1 MKKAIRILMV
11 FLLMIVILGIIV
23 LFSYHKIYEYKLKNF
38 RKDSGM
44 LCLLED
50 VYNQLKDYSFD
61 AIEFDCNNNVIVLRD
76 HWANE
81 RIEVEYKGDLQSVA
95 QNIVNGRSL
104 YDGILFAVNYTWDG
118 DWYSYYYSDK
128 PNTFALNRL
137 NAVQISENIYYVFL
151 PVGYV

>member
-1 MKKAIRILMV
+1 MKKAICILLIIPLV
-11 FLLMIVILGIIV
+11 IGILGIIV
-23 LFSYHKIYEYKLKNF
+23 LFSYHRIYEYKLKNPQM
-38 RKDSGM
+38 DSEP
-44 LCLLED
+44 LCVLED

-61 AIEFDCNNNVIVLRD
+61 DVDFNCDNNVIVLRN
-76 HWANE
+76 HWTNE

-95 QNIVNGRSL
+95 QHIVDARSL

-128 PNTFALNRL
+128 PNTFALKRL

-151 PVGYV
+151 PMGYV